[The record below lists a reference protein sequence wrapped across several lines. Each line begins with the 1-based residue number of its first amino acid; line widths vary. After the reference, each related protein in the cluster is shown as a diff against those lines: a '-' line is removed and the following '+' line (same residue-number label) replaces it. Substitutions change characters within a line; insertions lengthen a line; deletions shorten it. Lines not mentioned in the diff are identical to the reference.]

1 MLTGK
6 VEFSVSFFFS
16 LNKDY
21 RASTIFSF
29 CRCTGTASATQE
41 LLFVVKSSDLTET
54 SQLGLGYNHNVLSAL
69 TGVYIVD
76 APGRDE
82 IKVQQRV
89 HCSHVQEI
97 RYVKECTVL

>member
-21 RASTIFSF
+21 HTSAIFSF
-29 CRCTGTASATQE
+29 CRCTGTAAATQE

-54 SQLGLGYNHNVLSAL
+54 SQLGSGYNDIVLSAL

-76 APGRDE
+76 APGRNE
-82 IKVQQRV
+82 IRVQQRV

-97 RYVKECTVL
+97 QYVKECTVL

>member
-1 MLTGK
+1 MLTGN
-6 VEFSVSFFFS
+6 VEYSVSFFFS

-29 CRCTGTASATQE
+29 CRCTGTAAATQE
-41 LLFVVKSSDLTET
+41 LLFVMKSSDLTET
-54 SQLGLGYNHNVLSAL
+54 SQLGSGYNDIVLSDL

-82 IKVQQRV
+82 IRVQQRV
-89 HCSHVQEI
+89 HCSHVQVI
-97 RYVKECTVL
+97 QSVKECTVL